1 MKQPEV
7 YIEIKQGI
15 AFTNSIDVAEKFGK
29 RHKNVLNAVRQII
42 SVNVGSKVERKIAP
56 YKRVGLN
63 FKPYEGDCS
72 EFGLLNFKESSYL
85 GENNRR
91 QPMYKMTRSGF
102 AILAM
107 GFTGKKALDWKI
119 KYEQAFSA
127 METALLNQQN
137 LSWQSQRSQGKLGR
151 RTETDTIR
159 DFVAYAQNQGSSKAE
174 FYYTNLT
181 KATYKALFLV
191 KDRFPGP
198 FRDMLDTMQLSYL
211 AAAEYVAANAL
222 RDGMANGIHYKDI
235 YKLAKGKLENYALAV
250 GVTPVI
256 AHTTQQQLAA

>member
-1 MKQPEV
+1 MKEPEV
-7 YIEIKQGI
+7 YVEVKRGV
-15 AFTNSIDVAEKFGK
+15 AFTNSLDVAEKFGK
-29 RHKNVLNAVRQII
+29 RHDHVLA
-42 SVNVGSKVERKIAP
+42 SVRKIVRDFPGKALP
-56 YKRVGLN
+56 N
-63 FKPYEGDCS
+63 FRECS
-72 EFGLLNFKESSYL
+72 YPADNGQRY
-85 GENNRR
+85 
-91 QPMYKMTRSGF
+91 PMFEMTRSGF
-102 AILAM
+102 AVLAM
-107 GFTGKKALDWKI
+107 GFTGREAIEWKF

-137 LSWQSQRSQGKLGR
+137 LSWQSQRAQGKLGR

-159 DFVAYAQNQGSSKAE
+159 DFVAYAKDQGSTKAE
-174 FYYTNLT
+174 FYYSNLT

-211 AAAEYVAANAL
+211 AAAEYVASNAL

-256 AHTTQQQLAA
+256 AQTTQQQIGA